1 MYETKESAAFF
12 RTSCVVNV
20 ETQHVRRTLSLSALN
35 VEGVGEM
42 QAEKSM
48 PRQTK
53 VRRTSSWHFGEFEN
67 V

>member
-20 ETQHVRRTLSLSALN
+20 ETQHVRRTVCRALN

-42 QAEKSM
+42 QAEKSTA
-48 PRQTK
+48 RQTK